1 MSGRLTTK
9 LVQSQKLWV
18 LPCDRTQMH
27 ECVMTREAHCP
38 HNTEGVMNNTPDPGD
53 TGPLVVITV
62 TDTCTANQLNRLC
75 RHSAQM
81 RAHRARGA
89 ACRLAVGS
97 LLTRLCRCLRRGSD
111 DGGTDPSRSALADKR
126 HRSAHARTPKM
137 CPVLQHR
144 GAAPKDQRAR
154 GADAHDTKP

>member
-1 MSGRLTTK
+1 
-9 LVQSQKLWV
+9 
-18 LPCDRTQMH
+18 MH

-62 TDTCTANQLNRLC
+62 TDTCTENQLCALC

-81 RAHRARGA
+81 WAHCRGARGA
-89 ACRLAVGS
+89 ACGLEVGS
-97 LLTRLCRCLRRGSD
+97 LLTRLWRCLRRGSD

-144 GAAPKDQRAR
+144 CAAPKDQRAR